1 MLDFLQTILA
11 FIVAL
16 GLLVTIHEYG
26 HYQVARS
33 LGIRI
38 LKFSVGFGPALWSTR
53 RGVDQTEF
61 AVCAIP
67 LVGYVKMLDEREAPV
82 APEELHR
89 AFNTQTVGRR
99 MAVVVAGPLA
109 NFVLAVALYWL
120 MFMAG
125 VTGPRPIIGEVT
137 PNGVAATAG
146 LRVGDEILAVDGRP
160 TVLWDSVMSAAVDGL
175 LDGRRLEVEVR
186 HADGTSRLAALD
198 FEGVS
203 VDDFAKGKFFEKLG
217 FKPRRQPIPPL
228 IGKVVPG
235 EAAATAG
242 LRAGDLLQTVNG
254 EPLNDWV
261 QWVERVRASPGKTLQ
276 VGVLR
281 DGQSLTLSVVPQ
293 SSGQAGQLVGRIGAE
308 VARPE
313 SVDTNT
319 LMATERYTAVDALG
333 RAMDRTANVS
343 VTSLKFM
350 HRMLVGEA
358 STSNLSGP
366 ISIAQFAG
374 ASARMGL
381 SRFLEFMALVSVS
394 LAVLNLLP
402 VPLLD
407 GGHLMYYALEAIM
420 RRPLPERVQVYGQHL
435 GLMVLMGLMGIALF
449 NDVVRS
455 IPDIMRIF

>member
-11 FIVAL
+11 FVVAL
-16 GLLVTIHEYG
+16 GVLVTIHEYG

-53 RGVDQTEF
+53 RGSDQTEF

-67 LVGYVKMLDEREAPV
+67 LGGYVKMLDEREAPV
-82 APEELHR
+82 PPEELHR

-109 NFVLAVALYWL
+109 NFVLAIVLYWL

-146 LRVGDEILAVDGRP
+146 LRVGDEILAVEGRP

-175 LDGRRLEVEVR
+175 LDGRHLEVEVR
-186 HADGTSRLAALD
+186 HVDGTVRLSTLD
-198 FEGVS
+198 FDGVS
-203 VDDFAKGKFFEKLG
+203 VDDFAKGKFFDKLG
-217 FKPRRQPIPPL
+217 FKPRRQLITPL

-242 LRAGDLLQTVNG
+242 LQAGDLLQTVDG

-261 QWVERVRASPGKTLQ
+261 QWVERVRASPGKTLR
-276 VGVLR
+276 VGILR
-281 DGQSLTLSVVPQ
+281 DGQPLTLSVVPK
-293 SSGQAGQLVGRIGAE
+293 SSGQAGELVGRIGAE
-308 VARPE
+308 VARLE
-313 SVDTNT
+313 STET
-319 LMATERYTAVDALG
+319 TILMATERYSAADALR
-333 RAMDRTANVS
+333 RAVERTANVS

-435 GLMVLMGLMGIALF
+435 GLMVLMGLMSIALF

>member
-1 MLDFLQTILA
+1 
-11 FIVAL
+11 V
-16 GLLVTIHEYG
+16 
-26 HYQVARS
+26 
-33 LGIRI
+33 
-38 LKFSVGFGPALWSTR
+38 P
-53 RGVDQTEF
+53 
-61 AVCAIP
+61 
-67 LVGYVKMLDEREAPV
+67 
-82 APEELHR
+82 PEELHR

-175 LDGRRLEVEVR
+175 LDGRRLDVEVR

-228 IGKVVPG
+228 IGNVVPG

-319 LMATERYTAVDALG
+319 LMATERYTAMDALR
-333 RAMDRTANVS
+333 RAMERTANVS

-449 NDVVRS
+449 NDVMRS